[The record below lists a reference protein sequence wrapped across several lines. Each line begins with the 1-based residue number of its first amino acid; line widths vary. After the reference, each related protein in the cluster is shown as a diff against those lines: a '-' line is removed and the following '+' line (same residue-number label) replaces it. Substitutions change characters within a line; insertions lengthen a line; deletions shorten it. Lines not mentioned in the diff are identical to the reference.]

1 MNKILKLNLTLFALA
16 PLVYTPTFLS
26 AKADSDNAF
35 LCALALHAHAP
46 VKLANEDQPIDY
58 ENTFELMKDFLN
70 LNVKAEK
77 PVNYWVQQFMGLIKK
92 KGEAKVQ
99 ALAPFLREFNTAL
112 RSRQPALIGLAF
124 QHHKEKFGEPALTE
138 YVKKQLDQ
146 PNGLTKL
153 TNILKARLM
162 K

>member
-1 MNKILKLNLTLFALA
+1 MKKTLTLNMALFALT
-16 PLVYTPTFLS
+16 PLVYTP
-26 AKADSDNAF
+26 AF
-35 LCALALHAHAP
+35 LTAQAGNNNEFLFSLALHAHSP
-46 VKLANEDQPIDY
+46 VPLANEDQPIDY

-70 LNVKAEK
+70 LHVKAEK
-77 PVNYWVQQFMGLIKK
+77 SINYWVQQFMGLIRK

-124 QHHKEKFGEPALTE
+124 QHHKEKFGEPALTD